1 MCSHNY
7 PQHLCISDTNCF
19 CHTKCVQSSPTCV
32 TSVSHDQIFMSPD
45 HPTMCKRQFCNMKK
59 KFSKENVVQHLK
71 LRWFPP
77 NDLKPV
83 PNPNEGEADEALPP
97 NGRLP
102 SPLSLVMIL
111 ASIPLGLEVTD
122 FSYLLCSP
130 VRGWWV
136 HAHNYAAILCKKER
150 FLSGIARITSP
161 LSHRSCPS
169 ARNTALGN
177 SVQNS
182 IRPKGG

>member
-1 MCSHNY
+1 MHFIPPYWQNLTKVNVLHTLPWSIGARCSHNY

-77 NDLKPV
+77 NDLKPSKSKWRRSRRG
-83 PNPNEGEADEALPP
+83 PPSQWEA
-97 NGRLP
+97 P
-102 SPLSLVMIL
+102 SPTFTGNDPCVNTFGARGNWLFLLAMFTCQKLVG
-111 ASIPLGLEVTD
+111 A
-122 FSYLLCSP
+122 C
-130 VRGWWV
+130 
-136 HAHNYAAILCKKER
+136 A
-150 FLSGIARITSP
+150 
-161 LSHRSCPS
+161 
-169 ARNTALGN
+169 
-177 SVQNS
+177 
-182 IRPKGG
+182 